1 MEGLRSV
8 AKTTGTAKMAR
19 SVGEVVVRRIMAA
32 VEAILTDAKTIG
44 IVRMDKSVDGDV
56 VRRITAVEAA
66 LNVVRTMAIA
76 SKVKSVATV
85 AALMRILVKTVGK
98 MPIAV
103 KAYNAEM
110 VAAFRNHHLV
120 AVEKRRTVKQ
130 DRSVN
135 AVGVRKAAAKDSG
148 AGMIVSAV
156 MA

>member
-1 MEGLRSV
+1 MV
-8 AKTTGTAKMAR
+8 R
-19 SVGEVVVRRIMAA
+19 SVGGVVARRTMVA
-32 VEAILTDAKTIG
+32 VEAVLDDAKTIAT
-44 IVRMDKSVDGDV
+44 VRTDKSVDGDV

-66 LNVVRTMAIA
+66 LNVARTMAIA
-76 SKVKSVATV
+76 SKVKSVGTV
-85 AALMRILVKTVGK
+85 AALMRILVKTVEK
-98 MPIAV
+98 MPIAA

-110 VAAFRNHHLV
+110 VVVYRNPHLV

-148 AGMIVSAV
+148 AGMTVSAV